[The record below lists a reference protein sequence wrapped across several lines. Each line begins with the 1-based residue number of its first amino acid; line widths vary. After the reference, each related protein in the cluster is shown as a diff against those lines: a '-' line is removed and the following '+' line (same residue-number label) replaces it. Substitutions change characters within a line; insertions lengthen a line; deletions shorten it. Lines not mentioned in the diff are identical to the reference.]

1 MSHET
6 DQERVRSAL
15 SFLDYNDEDVWID
28 AAMGLKSE
36 FGDAGFDIWE
46 AWGSQYERYNAKEAR
61 ARWKSVKA
69 GGRKTIAS
77 LFYDAKAAG
86 WQDDKKYAKPSR
98 EVIEQRKAE
107 AAKRHAEAEAQEAA
121 DRAAAAQHAAY
132 MWNNAKPVEGDAHPY
147 LQRKGVVSHGLRVG
161 SWEKIDHENGDVRVI
176 SEQALLVPIR
186 DDKKNIHSLQAIF
199 AGKVMGDRDKDFVTD
214 GAKSGNFYS
223 FGKPVAV
230 DVQGVQRQV
239 ILVGEGYATLASA
252 HAATGHACIVAFDA
266 GNVPKV
272 ARVLR
277 ERFPDAAFVFL
288 ADNDQW
294 SEGNP
299 GVRRA
304 RQAAEEVGGFVA
316 IPPFDYSEGKPGRD
330 GKLSGPSDFNDL
342 HALQGLDAVR
352 QVIEAALNP
361 PAQSIDDVL
370 PWEDAPVALVVP
382 DVVELADEVGDP
394 EDDTMGDENPFVNN
408 RYFRTLGVDGGTYY
422 FFKKGKRNQVLEFST
437 GGLTTNALL
446 SLAPLNWWEGQML
459 DGKDGK
465 FKKDAAVDFLMQAAE
480 QVGIFDPTF
489 TRGRGAWFDD
499 GRMVIHIGDKLLVD
513 GASCGLGDIES
524 EFLYQG
530 GRRIAAPHSKP
541 MTTEEGKHLLSVAGM
556 FRWGRP
562 ASSHLLCGWML
573 LSPLC
578 GALRWRPHAWIT
590 GGAGSGKSSIL
601 NYFVRPLIPK
611 GMELFANG
619 DSTEAGLRQAL
630 RSDARPI
637 LIDESESD
645 TELAR
650 VKMEKIL
657 IMLRQSSSDTGAQT
671 FRGTVSGDAQAFHIR
686 SMALLSS
693 IGVGLE
699 RQQDQERVIVLR
711 LRAKREGAVTDVGN
725 WPAIK
730 AELNKIARDETLSA
744 RLFARSVNMAKVI
757 MTSIDVFTEAAAE
770 FFGTAREGD
779 QIGALMAGSWCLTN
793 DAVPTRNQAVELLKS
808 FEWADYQEDKT
819 EENEDLVATLLARTV
834 VRPGGIRI
842 SLGKLI
848 ARAAGHE
855 VPGLEVRPEVA
866 DSELHNYGIKVTGEW
881 LCLHPRNIELGKLMK
896 ETKFGTDLRGR
907 LKRIPGT
914 STTSGGI
921 RIGEVSTS
929 GLKIPLVE
937 ILGDRPEPAGE
948 PAF

>member
-1 MSHET
+1 MTHET

-86 WQDDKKYAKPSR
+86 WQDDKKYPKPSR
-98 EVIEQRKAE
+98 EVIERRKAE

-121 DRAAAAQHAAY
+121 DRAAAAQHAVY
-132 MWNNAKPVEGDAHPY
+132 MWNNAKPVEGDGHPY

-161 SWEKIDHENGDVRVI
+161 TWEKIDHENGVVNVI

-186 DDKKNIHSLQAIF
+186 DDKKQIHSLQAIF
-199 AGKVMGDRDKDFVTD
+199 TGKVMGGRDKDFVTD
-214 GAKSGNFYS
+214 GAVSGMFYS
-223 FGKPVAV
+223 FGKPVVA
-230 DVQGVQRQV
+230 DVQGQQRQV

-252 HAATGHACIVAFDA
+252 HAATGHACIVAFHA

-277 ERFPDAAFVFL
+277 ERFPDAALVFL
-288 ADNDQW
+288 ADNDRNT
-294 SEGNP
+294 EGNP
-299 GVRRA
+299 GVKKA
-304 RQAAEEVGGFVA
+304 KQAADEVGGFVA
-316 IPPFDYSEGKPGRD
+316 IPEF
-330 GKLSGPSDFNDL
+330 GPEHPDATDFNDL
-342 HALQGLDAVR
+342 HKLQGLDAVR
-352 QVIEAALNP
+352 QVIEAALNAQ
-361 PAQSIDDVL
+361 PAADETP
-370 PWEDAPVALVVP
+370 PWEDAPAADTLQQDPVALVVP
-382 DVVELADEVGDP
+382 DVIEPADQDGDP
-394 EDDTMGDENPFVNN
+394 DDDTMGDENPFVNN
-408 RYFRTLGVDGGTYY
+408 RHFRTLGVDGGTYY

-465 FKKDAAVDFLMQAAE
+465 FKKEAAVDFLMQAAE

-513 GASCGLGDIES
+513 GASCGLGDIDS

-541 MTTEEGKHLLSVAGM
+541 LTTAEGKHLLSVAGM

-744 RLFARSVNMAKVI
+744 RLFARSVNMAGVI
-757 MTSIDVFTEAAAE
+757 MASIDVFTEAAAE

-779 QIGALMAGSWCLTN
+779 QIGALMAGAWCLTN
-793 DAVPTRNQAVELLKS
+793 DAVPSREQAVELLKS
-808 FEWADYQEDKT
+808 FDWADYQEDKT

-855 VPGLEVRPEVA
+855 VPGLEVKPEIA
-866 DSELHNYGIKVTGEW
+866 DSELHNYGIKVAGEW
-881 LCLHPRNIELGKLMK
+881 LCIHPRNIELGKLMK

>member
-1 MSHET
+1 MTHET

-161 SWEKIDHENGDVRVI
+161 AWEKIDHENGDVRVI

-793 DAVPTRNQAVELLKS
+793 DAVPTREQAVELLKS